1 MRKASVSLILY
12 ITLLWPPAVL
22 SANDIDV
29 VRTTVYAWSNA
40 WRNRDIDTYMSF
52 YSPSFRSN
60 KLDYQKWRVKKIKQ
74 FQSVGAISLEIFDLW
89 VFIER
94 KRAVVTF
101 VQRYTDSS
109 FTDVGEKTLILMKM
123 HDTWKIVSEE
133 WKPLDCTLPVIPCTQ
148 KNTVPTHSEET
159 DNNYQGKEIIDSPA
173 KKIRVNDIKFTVE
186 KEVEEICI
194 DLSEFSIPVVF
205 GLEESKPRIVID
217 IKDVSAWNG
226 PKTIPVNGRLIKQIR
241 SCLHRDSEKLR
252 IVLDLMVAEDYIITQ
267 TYYKAANI
275 FCLQVR

>member
-1 MRKASVSLILY
+1 MRKASVALILY

-60 KLDYQKWRVKKIKQ
+60 KLDYQKWRVKKVKQ
-74 FQSVGAISLEIFDLW
+74 FQSVRAISLEISDLW
-89 VFIER
+89 VFIEGE
-94 KRAVVTF
+94 RASATF
-101 VQRYTDSS
+101 VQRYQAST
-109 FTDVGEKTLILMKM
+109 FTDVGEKTLILVKM
-123 HDTWKIVSEE
+123 NDTWKIVSEE
-133 WKPLDCTLPVIPCTQ
+133 WKPLTCTFPEIPSTQ
-148 KNTVPTHSEET
+148 NTIQSLSLDSSYENRSEDINDSSNKELIVKNIRFEI
-159 DNNYQGKEIIDSPA
+159 GKDWEKVFVDL
-173 KKIRVNDIKFTVE
+173 NDFAV
-186 KEVEEICI
+186 
-194 DLSEFSIPVVF
+194 PVVF
-205 GLEESKPRIVID
+205 GLEGSNPRIIID